1 MSSDRLRDALADLG
15 LSRTEIDA
23 YLVVLE
29 GGEATMR
36 TVSERADVSQS
47 YVYEIAGELAD
58 RGLVTVDESVT
69 PTVLRARAP
78 AEAVEALSTR
88 LSAFERAASER
99 YAESSREDA
108 GFETIRSARTVR
120 RRIQH
125 QLERANTELYL
136 VVPASEL
143 ADLHEPLVA
152 ARERG
157 VTTYCMLT
165 DPEPETALADH
176 QPAADWATVVRTWEG
191 TPPVLV
197 LRDGT
202 AGVMGAHGLLTPG
215 SDGLQHAVAFGQPEV
230 AGAFYGSSL
239 GNVWPMGVESAV
251 ADPPELP
258 ARFDLFRSG
267 VTTSAIHVEAGT
279 ELLADVTLVDAETG
293 DERPVSGARV
303 TDVRQ
308 SLVEP
313 TNAAFPIESALQLE
327 TDAGTVSVGGISEGF
342 GAYHEPFAA
351 SSVTLRRADESR

>member
-1 MSSDRLRDALADLG
+1 MSTDRLRDALADLG

-36 TVSERADVSQS
+36 AVSERADVSQS

-69 PTVLRARAP
+69 PTVLRARPP

-99 YAESSREDA
+99 YAASSREDA

-120 RRIQH
+120 RRIQR

-136 VVPASEL
+136 VVPGSEL
-143 ADLHEPLVA
+143 ADLHDPLLA

-157 VTTYCMLT
+157 VTVYCMLT
-165 DPEPETALADH
+165 APEPDTALDDH
-176 QPAADWATVVRTWEG
+176 RPAVDWATVVRTWDG
-191 TPPVLV
+191 TPPVVV
-197 LRDGT
+197 LRDGS

-215 SDGLQHAVAFGQPEV
+215 SDGIQHAVAFGQPEV

-239 GNVWPMGVESAV
+239 GNVWPMGAERAV
-251 ADPPELP
+251 ADPPALP
-258 ARFDLFRSG
+258 VQFDLFRSG
-267 VTTSAIHVEAGT
+267 VTAAAIHREANT
-279 ELLADVTLVDAETG
+279 DLVADVTLVDAETG
-293 DERPVSGARV
+293 EERSVSGAPV
-303 TDVRQ
+303 TGVRQ

-313 TNAAFPIESALQLE
+313 SNAAFPIESALQLE
-327 TDAGTVSVGGISEGF
+327 TDAGRVSVGGISEGF

-351 SSVTLRRADESR
+351 ASVTLRRADGSR